1 MVNVAKQKNK
11 VFYDKVKEANNELAK
26 LKGKWEIEKAV
37 SGTFEIPENMLDLE
51 GVEYLLKLNIFN
63 EVPTV
68 LTYVAPYVVEYSITS
83 KASEYSEEVKAVY
96 VEKATKLIENIIG
109 CFKEFKIDLYSE
121 ATDKNNL
128 AMCSKIYI
136 SYLAKKIGKSEEYNL
151 L

>member
-1 MVNVAKQKNK
+1 MVNAEKQINK
-11 VFYDKVKEANNELAK
+11 LAYDKVKEANDELAK

-37 SGTFEIPENMLDLE
+37 SGSFEIPENILDLE

-68 LTYVAPYVVEYSITS
+68 LTFVAGSIVEYSITS
-83 KASEYSEEVKAVY
+83 KASSYSEETKAVY

-109 CFKEFKIDLYSE
+109 VFKEFKIDLYDK
-121 ATDKNNL
+121 ATDEINL
-128 AMCSKIYI
+128 AICSKFYI
-136 SYLAKKIGKSEEYNL
+136 TYLAKNIGKSEEYNL

>member
-1 MVNVAKQKNK
+1 MVNAEKHKNK
-11 VFYDKVKEANNELAK
+11 YAFDKVKEAKFENLYVHDNAE
-26 LKGKWEIEKAV
+26 GAV

-68 LTYVAPYVVEYSITS
+68 LTFVAPTIVEYSITS

-109 CFKEFKIDLYSE
+109 CFKEFKIDLYDK
-121 ATDKNNL
+121 ATDEINL
-128 AMCSKIYI
+128 AICSMTEAL
-136 SYLAKKIGKSEEYNL
+136 SV
-151 L
+151 